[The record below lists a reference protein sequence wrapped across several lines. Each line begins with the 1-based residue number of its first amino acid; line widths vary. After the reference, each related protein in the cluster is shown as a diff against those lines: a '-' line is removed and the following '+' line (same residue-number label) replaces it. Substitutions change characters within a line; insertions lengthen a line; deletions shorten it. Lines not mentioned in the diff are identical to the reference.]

1 MKAKKLFPD
10 ISFRKLA
17 RPSVPVDN
25 LESTDVD
32 RPLSANMGRKIK
44 DDFGIPINA
53 TMLLTK
59 NLTSDD
65 NKTMITIPNA
75 ESYKAI
81 VIKIYGDSNNGQTF
95 YCPRAM
101 FGILQPY
108 SMVSSNANFPTTSG
122 YSCAVHGYY
131 TGKNIY
137 IHNVIIYGWSV
148 VQLDVYGLN

>member
-1 MKAKKLFPD
+1 
-10 ISFRKLA
+10 
-17 RPSVPVDN
+17 
-25 LESTDVD
+25 
-32 RPLSANMGRKIK
+32 
-44 DDFGIPINA
+44 
-53 TMLLTK
+53 MLLTK

-101 FGILQPY
+101 FGILQPF
-108 SMVSSNANFPTTSG
+108 SIVSSNASFPTTSG
-122 YSCAVHGYY
+122 YSCAVQGYY

-137 IHNVIIYGWSV
+137 IHNVIIYSWSV
-148 VQLDVYGLN
+148 VQLDVYGLNYLSSYFIK